1 MDKMWFRNNLGVV
14 GKWSGISFL
23 FGVAITTT
31 TFVFG
36 GNLSLYAYVSDAVST
51 SSYQPSTEFKL
62 DLNPISKITDITAP
76 VDNLINSALNSLK
89 FNQNINIG
97 TWIPLSPTKNSSQN
111 IDFSK
116 FFSSSKVSYTDVTSF
131 LKEAAITGINLT
143 ILIISITTQ
152 VLKGLLSAL
161 K

>member
-1 MDKMWFRNNLGVV
+1 MDRIWCRNNLGTV
-14 GKWSGISFL
+14 GKWGGASFL
-23 FGVAITTT
+23 FGVAVTA
-31 TFVFG
+31 FVFG
-36 GNLSLYAYVSDAVST
+36 ANNLSYAYVLAAKST
-51 SSYQPSTEFKL
+51 SSYQPTELKL
-62 DLNPISKITDITAP
+62 NLDPTSKINEITAP
-76 VDNLINSALNSLK
+76 VNELISGALKGLR

-97 TWIPLSPTKNSSQN
+97 TWMPLSPIKNSSQN

-116 FFSSSKVSYTDVTSF
+116 FFSSSKISYTDVTSF

-152 VLKGLLSAL
+152 VLKGILSVI

>member
-51 SSYQPSTEFKL
+51 SSSQPTEFKL
-62 DLNPISKITDITAP
+62 DLNPISKITDITLP
-76 VDNLINSALNSLK
+76 VNDLINNAIKGLK

>member
-1 MDKMWFRNNLGVV
+1 MDKMWFRNNLSAV
-14 GKWSGISFL
+14 GKWGGISFL

-51 SSYQPSTEFKL
+51 SSSQPTEFKL
-62 DLNPISKITDITAP
+62 DLNPISKITDITLP
-76 VDNLINSALNSLK
+76 VNDLINNAIKGLK

>member
-1 MDKMWFRNNLGVV
+1 MDKMWFRNNLSAV

-51 SSYQPSTEFKL
+51 SSSQPTEFKL

-76 VDNLINSALNSLK
+76 VDNLINNAINGLK
-89 FNQNINIG
+89 FNQVINIG
-97 TWIPLSPTKNSSQN
+97 TGVPLSPIKSPSQTM
-111 IDFSK
+111 DFSK